1 VQGLIGIQGLTG
13 QRGFTGEPGFTGSRG
28 FTGSTGG
35 TGPAG
40 STGATGQHGTDGQM
54 GATGVK
60 GQAGRIDWLSS
71 AATGVSISVS
81 SCHYSAPDRGAQSVV
96 MIMSVCLSVCLSM
109 CLSAIISPELHVR
122 SSPNFLCT
130 LPMAVARF
138 CSDNVLISYVFP
150 VLSMT
155 SYSYVG

>member
-1 VQGLIGIQGLTG
+1 MHGLIGIQGLTG

-81 SCHYSAPDRGAQSVV
+81 SCHYSAPDREAQSVV
-96 MIMSVCLSVCLSM
+96 MIMSVCLSVCLSVYV
-109 CLSAIISPELHVR
+109 SVRDHISGTTRPIFTKFFVHVTYGCG
-122 SSPNFLCT
+122 S
-130 LPMAVARF
+130 
-138 CSDNVLISYVFP
+138 VL
-150 VLSMT
+150 L
-155 SYSYVG
+155 